1 MHPHSAPSAADVDSH
16 TLKQWLHDGREI
28 ALLDVREHG
37 QYGEAHLFYAAPVPY
52 SRLEIDIVRLA
63 PRRDVRVVVY
73 DNGGGDTTAERAA
86 RALAALGYRHVHRL
100 AGGIAQW
107 QQDGYAAFAGV
118 NVPRKT
124 GAATI

>member
-1 MHPHSAPSAADVDSH
+1 MMHPHSAPSAADVDSH

-73 DNGGGDTTAERAA
+73 
-86 RALAALGYRHVHRL
+86 LSLIH
-100 AGGIAQW
+100 I
-107 QQDGYAAFAGV
+107 
-118 NVPRKT
+118 
-124 GAATI
+124 

>member
-1 MHPHSAPSAADVDSH
+1 MMHPHSAPSAADVDSH

-52 SRLEIDIVRLA
+52 SR
-63 PRRDVRVVVY
+63 VVY

-86 RALAALGYRHVHRL
+86 RALAALGYRQVHRL

-107 QQDGYAAFAGV
+107 LSL
-118 NVPRKT
+118 
-124 GAATI
+124 IHI